1 MSSLS
6 DLPEVVGFF
15 SYSREDD
22 DAFKGSL
29 SALRDG
35 IQRELSAQ
43 LGRTKRNFRLW
54 QDQEGIAPGRLWESE
69 IKTAVEQAVFFIPI
83 VTPRAVNSENCQ
95 IEYGAFLERE
105 RKLDRTDLVFPILY
119 IGVPALENEAQW
131 RNHPVLSVV
140 GKRQYV
146 DWRQFRHQDIH
157 TTAVREAIERF
168 CGKIVEALNRPWL
181 SPEERRQREEAEAQE
196 RLEVLRRQQEAEA
209 EQAAG
214 EAARRSKD
222 EAEAQRIAEEQRQ
235 QQAEAERLAQEE
247 KDRIRA
253 VEAARLAEEETQ
265 RKKDEA
271 EAQRIAEDTRRQQA
285 EAQRIAE
292 EQGQQQAEAKRLA
305 EQKTQKKKAA
315 SEAAAPSEK
324 EAPRR
329 NLTIGAFG
337 MIAVIVAIAIW
348 FVNRAPFNNSPTA
361 TQICNYQGT
370 APNSAV
376 AACTQLIALNPK
388 DEIAYSNRCSSYIE
402 LGNYSAALA
411 DCNQAIALNPKDEI
425 AYTNRCSAYIYLGNP
440 NAAVADCNQAIAL
453 DPKLVTAYT
462 NRCAANSRLGQYRA
476 GLADCNQAIALD
488 PNDGNAYFNR
498 GFIHEKLGTNAGA
511 IADFQQALTIDPS
524 DQDSQNE
531 LKRLGASPAASGG
544 R

>member
-69 IKTAVEQAVFFIPI
+69 IKAAVDQAVFFIPI

-95 IEYGAFLERE
+95 IEYGAFLDRE
-105 RKLDRTDLVFPILY
+105 RRLDRTDLVFPILY

-146 DWRQFRHQDIH
+146 DWRQFRHQDIQ

-181 SPEERRQREEAEAQE
+181 SPEERREQEEAEAQE
-196 RLEVLRRQQEAEA
+196 RLEVMRRQQEPEA
-209 EQAAG
+209 KQAAE

-222 EAEAQRIAEEQRQ
+222 EAEAQRVAKERQRAE
-235 QQAEAERLAQEE
+235 AEAERRVQEE
-247 KDRIRA
+247 KARSQAEAQRRA
-253 VEAARLAEEETQ
+253 GEETQ
-265 RKKDEA
+265 RKRD
-271 EAQRIAEDTRRQQA
+271 DA

-292 EQGQQQAEAKRLA
+292 EQGQQQANAERLAQEEKDRISAAETARLA
-305 EQKTQKKKAA
+305 EEETQNKKAA
-315 SEAAAPSEK
+315 SEAAAPSDK
-324 EAPRR
+324 KALRR
-329 NLTIGAFG
+329 TLTIGSLG
-337 MIAVIVAIAIW
+337 MIAVIVGVAVW
-348 FVNRAPFNNSPTA
+348 LVESQPTPHFTAA
-361 TQICNYQGT
+361 TNTCIFGSGST
-370 APNSAV
+370 AL
-376 AACTQLIALNPK
+376 AACSQEIALYPK
-388 DEIAYSNRCSSYIE
+388 DEWGYSNRCRAYIN
-402 LGNYSAALA
+402 LGNYTAALA
-411 DCNQAIALNPKDEI
+411 DCNQAL
-425 AYTNRCSAYIYLGNP
+425 
-440 NAAVADCNQAIAL
+440 AL
-453 DPKLVTAYT
+453 DPTKNWTAY
-462 NRCAANSRLGQYRA
+462 Y
-476 GLADCNQAIALD
+476 
-488 PNDGNAYFNR
+488 NR
-498 GFIHEKLGTNAGA
+498 GFAYEKLSINAAA
-511 IADFQQALTIDPS
+511 IADYQKTLTINPS
-524 DQDSQNE
+524 SNCTNS
-531 LKRLGASPAASGG
+531 LRMH
-544 R
+544 

>member
-181 SPEERRQREEAEAQE
+181 SPEERRQQEEAEAQE

-209 EQAAG
+209 EQAAE

-222 EAEAQRIAEEQRQ
+222 EAEAQRIAEERVQ
-235 QQAEAERLAQEE
+235 QQAEAERLALEE

-253 VEAARLAEEETQ
+253 AEKAPLAEEETQ
-265 RKKDEA
+265 
-271 EAQRIAEDTRRQQA
+271 
-285 EAQRIAE
+285 
-292 EQGQQQAEAKRLA
+292 
-305 EQKTQKKKAA
+305 KKKATR
-315 SEAAAPSEK
+315 EAAAPPDK
-324 EAPRR
+324 EAASR
-329 NLTIGAFG
+329 AFAV
-337 MIAVIVAIAIW
+337 IAVIIAVVAIASW
-348 FVNRAPFNNSPTA
+348 FMAQSLSD
-361 TQICNYQGT
+361 
-370 APNSAV
+370 NSATPDETCNKDTRNAYY
-376 AACTQLIALNPK
+376 AAAIPVCT
-388 DEIAYSNRCSSYIE
+388 
-402 LGNYSAALA
+402 
-411 DCNQAIALNPKDEI
+411 QAIALKPKDEDS
-425 AYTNRCSAYIYLGNP
+425 YRNRAFDYESLGK
-440 NAAVADCNQAIAL
+440 NA
-453 DPKLVTAYT
+453 
-462 NRCAANSRLGQYRA
+462 
-476 GLADCNQAIALD
+476 
-488 PNDGNAYFNR
+488 
-498 GFIHEKLGTNAGA
+498 EA
-511 IADFQQALTIDPS
+511 IADYKKVLTIDPS
-524 DQDSQNE
+524 DQYAKDA
-531 LKRLGASPAASGG
+531 LKRLGASAASGG

>member
-54 QDQEGIAPGRLWESE
+54 QDQEGIAPGKLWESE

-146 DWRQFRHQDIH
+146 DWRQFRHQDIQ

-168 CGKIVEALNRPWL
+168 CGKIVDALNRPWL
-181 SPEERRQREEAEAQE
+181 SPEERRQQEEAEAAE

-209 EQAAG
+209 KQAAE
-214 EAARRSKD
+214 EAARRSKYEAEAQRVAEERQRAEAEAERRVQEEKVRSQAEAEAQRRASQETQRKKD
-222 EAEAQRIAEEQRQ
+222 EAEAQRIAEEQGR

-253 VEAARLAEEETQ
+253 AGAARLAEKEIRGKNAASQ
-265 RKKDEA
+265 VGA
-271 EAQRIAEDTRRQQA
+271 PS
-285 EAQRIAE
+285 
-292 EQGQQQAEAKRLA
+292 
-305 EQKTQKKKAA
+305 KKAA
-315 SEAAAPSEK
+315 
-324 EAPRR
+324 PRR
-329 NLTIGAFG
+329 ALIIGALG
-337 MIAVIVAIAIW
+337 MIAAIVAIAVW
-348 FVNRAPFNNSPTA
+348 LVERPKSDSFPTCA
-361 TQICNYQGT
+361 QADAN
-370 APNSAV
+370 AEV
-376 AACTQLIALNPK
+376 AACTQALAVNPK
-388 DEIAYSNRCSSYIE
+388 DDWAYTYRCNAYDK
-402 LGNYSAALA
+402 LGNYRTALA
-411 DCNQAIALNPKDEI
+411 DCNQAIAIDTAAKYEDNWSV
-425 AYTNRCSAYIYLGNP
+425 YYLRGYAHEGLGM
-440 NAAVADCNQAIAL
+440 NAA
-453 DPKLVTAYT
+453 
-462 NRCAANSRLGQYRA
+462 
-476 GLADCNQAIALD
+476 
-488 PNDGNAYFNR
+488 
-498 GFIHEKLGTNAGA
+498 A
-511 IADFQQALTIDPS
+511 IADYQKVLTMNPS
-524 DQDSQNE
+524 NQDAQVR
-531 LKRLGASPAASGG
+531 LKSLGASPAAPGG